1 MIAVA
6 SGTFFN
12 CALPDLL
19 LPTQHSHSRLDVVGS
34 TDHFD
39 WFMDY
44 FVGLFTSS
52 LVSYTEKLRSLNTS
66 DMISSPL
73 VGEVMVAV
81 LLVFTSMASSAIG
94 LVVFKPQGFQ
104 LQNFITDRPCTE
116 EKSMANLRHVSP
128 RGERGKI
135 VPSSPLDNM

>member
-1 MIAVA
+1 ME
-6 SGTFFN
+6 
-12 CALPDLL
+12 
-19 LPTQHSHSRLDVVGS
+19 
-34 TDHFD
+34 
-39 WFMDY
+39 Y
-44 FVGLFTSS
+44 FVRLFKSS
-52 LVSYTEKLRSLNTS
+52 LVSYTEQLRSLNTS

-104 LQNFITDRPCTE
+104 LQNFITDRLCTE
-116 EKSMANLRHVSP
+116 EKSVANFRHVSP

-135 VPSSPLDNM
+135 VSSSPLDNM